1 MARLLADGPSMLH
14 QSWCTLRKP
23 SSCLAA
29 ISANMCRE
37 QGEVAMHLLSGQ
49 GTTPIALFAAR
60 PFPSA
65 LP

>member
-14 QSWCTLRKP
+14 QSWCTPRKI

-29 ISANMCRE
+29 ISVNMCRE
-37 QGEVAMHLLSGQ
+37 QEEIAMHLLSGQ
-49 GTTPIALFAAR
+49 GTTPIASFAAR
-60 PFPSA
+60 PFPTA